1 MRVAELRFLVRA
13 FDAVIML
20 ANCRLN
26 DVLFWTAGS
35 PLGWFSDALEPVT
48 KPQLAPVWRLRSGP
62 VTHTQRLFIT
72 KTTEPGKHFLIGTGS
87 NFSRHGQFTGIAT

>member
-20 ANCRLN
+20 ANRRLN

-62 VTHTQRLFIT
+62 LTKQKQRALETQIGF
-72 KTTEPGKHFLIGTGS
+72 KTTVQKLIARSHVRRT
-87 NFSRHGQFTGIAT
+87 

>member
-1 MRVAELRFLVRA
+1 VEAAGVRVAELRFLVRA

-20 ANCRLN
+20 ANRRLN

-48 KPQLAPVWRLRSGP
+48 KPQLAPVWMLRSGP
-62 VTHTQRLFIT
+62 LTKQKQRALETHIGF
-72 KTTEPGKHFLIGTGS
+72 KTTVQKLIARSHVRRT
-87 NFSRHGQFTGIAT
+87 

>member
-1 MRVAELRFLVRA
+1 VEAARVRVAELRFLVRA

-48 KPQLAPVWRLRSGP
+48 KPQLAPRQAIPNWD
-62 VTHTQRLFIT
+62 
-72 KTTEPGKHFLIGTGS
+72 
-87 NFSRHGQFTGIAT
+87 GIQL

>member
-26 DVLFWTAGS
+26 DVLFWTVGS

-48 KPQLAPVWRLRSGP
+48 KPTPIGARLEVALRPHYRTLRDQNEAAGAAAD
-62 VTHTQRLFIT
+62 
-72 KTTEPGKHFLIGTGS
+72 
-87 NFSRHGQFTGIAT
+87 GQPDDS